1 MGNSDNSTQ
10 EKILDATENLI
21 IAKGIEKTSLAD
33 IAKEV
38 GISKGTLY
46 YHYSSKDQLIEDVAD
61 RYFNNM
67 TQSVLEGIKDLN
79 HGTYD
84 FNTLSSMIS
93 DILGYRSTGRLHL
106 SLIQE
111 AVTRNETL
119 RCRFIEKYS
128 QWRGIIKYELKNLLK
143 VESVDYEMLSFLV
156 VAVIDGLVMESLL
169 GLNEE
174 NIDSI
179 SKFIVKALKME
190 TNDK

>member
-10 EKILDATENLI
+10 GKILDATENLI

-79 HGTYD
+79 YGTYD

-143 VESVDYEMLSFLV
+143 VDSVDYEMISFLV

-179 SKFIVKALKME
+179 SKFIVKALKMK

>member
-10 EKILDATENLI
+10 GKILDATENLI

-79 HGTYD
+79 YGTYD

-143 VESVDYEMLSFLV
+143 VDSVDYEMLSFLV

-179 SKFIVKALKME
+179 SKFIVKALKMK